1 MMNKFVQYLGLGCIV
16 LATCSL
22 AACGKPQPSG
32 SVITQ
37 QVPQNAQ
44 KFSQGPHQGE
54 LGQRQYYFA
63 CDSLLLPQ
71 HYSKSVKKQ
80 AQYLQKHP
88 QQHVQ
93 LDSHDD
99 ASGDPATS
107 LLMSYQRAVTVK
119 NKLKRYGAQ
128 ASQITMNATGAFNS
142 KPYQGSTNS
151 DDCRVDLIYTS

>member
-1 MMNKFVQYLGLGCIV
+1 MINKVLRYLGVSGV
-16 LATCSL
+16 LVATCL
-22 AACGKPQPSG
+22 LVACGNPQPSG
-32 SVITQ
+32 SVISQ
-37 QVPQNAQ
+37 QAPKGAQ
-44 KFSQGPHQGE
+44 KFTKGPHQGE

-80 AQYLQKHP
+80 AQYLQQHP

-107 LLMSYQRAVTVK
+107 LLMSYQRAVTVQ
-119 NKLKRYGAQ
+119 NKLKLYGAQ
-128 ASQITMNATGAFNS
+128 ASQITINATGALNS
-142 KPYQGSTNS
+142 QPYQGSTNS
-151 DDCRVDLIYTS
+151 DDCRVDLVYTS